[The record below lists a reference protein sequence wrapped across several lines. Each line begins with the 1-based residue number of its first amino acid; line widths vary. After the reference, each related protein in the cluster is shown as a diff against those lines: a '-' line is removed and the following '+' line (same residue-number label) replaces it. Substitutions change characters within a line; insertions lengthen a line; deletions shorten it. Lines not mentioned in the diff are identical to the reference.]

1 MQSLQVS
8 DTFADKTPNRLD
20 YAEIDGDGKPYAL
33 KTDEVYEVKSR
44 LKRKQRKW
52 TALITMAALLLAL
65 AFILIAFLIAVKSGK
80 KLVSQ
85 NNSTQNI
92 CNDKCN
98 IQLVETIPI
107 GMSYAPGLI
116 KNPAIVDKLK
126 NILNA
131 AQKSIDIASSYWTL
145 RGFDVKGGP
154 YPMAKVGEEIFDGLV
169 EAATKRGNY

>member
-1 MQSLQVS
+1 MNMQTLQVS
-8 DTFADKTPNRLD
+8 DTFVDRTPNRLE
-20 YAEIDGDGKPYAL
+20 YAEIDGGKPDTL
-33 KTDEVYEVKSR
+33 KTEVKSR

-65 AFILIAFLIAVKSGK
+65 AFILLAFLIAVKSGK

-85 NNSTQNI
+85 NNSTQKI

-98 IQLVETIPI
+98 IQLVETIPT
-107 GMSYAPGLI
+107 GVSYAPGSI

-145 RGFDVKGGP
+145 RSFDVKGGP
-154 YPMAKVGEEIFDGLV
+154 YPMAKVGEDIFDGLV
-169 EAATKRGNY
+169 EAATKRGNITPE